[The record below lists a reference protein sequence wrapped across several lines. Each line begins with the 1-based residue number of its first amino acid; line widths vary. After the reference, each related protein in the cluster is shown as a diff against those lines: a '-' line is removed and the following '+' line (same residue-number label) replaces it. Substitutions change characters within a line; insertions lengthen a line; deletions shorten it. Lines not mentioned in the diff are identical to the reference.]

1 MSMYQYA
8 NVAIC
13 QLTAFYSAWQL
24 AYQAH
29 GHIDTLLIGCFEFF
43 QEAGIVFRE

>member
-1 MSMYQYA
+1 MLMWQYV
-8 NVAIC
+8 NMPIDRVLFRMAIGI
-13 QLTAFYSAWQL
+13 S
-24 AYQAH
+24 AH